1 MLLDLVMVAAGL
13 AILVFSGDVLVK
25 GSVNLALRL
34 GIPALVVGLT
44 VVAFGTSAPE
54 LIVSVKAALDGQ
66 AGIAL
71 GNVVGSNV
79 VNVLLILGLP
89 VLFTT
94 IHSAAIDTRR
104 SFVVM
109 IGASVLFIALCFAGP
124 LTWWHGLVLLAALA
138 LMIGDNLRIAR
149 AHRAAAEPDLDGVQ
163 PGMGLGKQIAFI
175 VAGIIGLGIG
185 ADLLVDGAVSIARV
199 IGVSETVIGLTLVAI
214 GTSLPELVTSI
225 IAAVRRQADVALGN
239 VIGSNTFNLLAIIG
253 AASLF
258 GDMEV
263 PAQLL
268 SFDLWFMLAVSLL
281 LVPFVWLKRDMG
293 RLTGIGFVGVYA
305 AYTAVLLA

>member
-1 MLLDLVMVAAGL
+1 MLLDIVMVAAGL
-13 AILVFSGDVLVK
+13 AILVFSGDALVK
-25 GSVNLALRL
+25 GAVNLALRL

-54 LIVSVKAALDGQ
+54 LIVSVKAAIEGQ

-71 GNVVGSNV
+71 GNVVGSNI

-89 VLFTT
+89 VLFVT
-94 IHSAAIDTRR
+94 IHSSKIDTRR

-109 IGASVLFIALCFAGP
+109 IATALLFIVLSFLGP
-124 LTWWHGLVLLAALA
+124 LTWWHGLILLAGLA
-138 LMIGDNLRIAR
+138 LMIGDNLRTAR
-149 AHRAAAEPDLDGVQ
+149 AHRAAAEPDLEGVQ
-163 PGMGLGKQIAFI
+163 PGMALWKQITFI
-175 VAGIIGLGIG
+175 VVGIIGLGIG
-185 ADLLVDGAVSIARV
+185 ADLLVDGAVNIARV
-199 IGVSETVIGLTLVAI
+199 LGISETVIGLTLVAI
-214 GTSLPELVTSI
+214 GTSLPELVTSV

-253 AASLF
+253 AAALF

-268 SFDLWFMLAVSLL
+268 TFDLWVMLAVSLL
-281 LVPFVWLKRDMG
+281 LVPFVFFRRDMG
-293 RLTGIGFVGVYA
+293 RAVGVVFVAIYA
-305 AYTAVLLA
+305 AYAVALVA

>member
-1 MLLDLVMVAAGL
+1 MLLDIVMVAAGL
-13 AILVFSGDVLVK
+13 AILVFSGDALVK
-25 GSVNLALRL
+25 GAVNLALRL

-54 LIVSVKAALDGQ
+54 LIVSVKAAIEGQ

-71 GNVVGSNV
+71 GNVVGSNI

-104 SFVVM
+104 SFAVM
-109 IGASVLFIALCFAGP
+109 IGASALFIALCFTGP
-124 LTWWHGLVLLAALA
+124 LSWWHGLVLLAGLA

-149 AHRAAAEPDLDGVQ
+149 AHRAAAEPDLEGVQ
-163 PGMGLGKQIAFI
+163 PGMGLGKQILFI
-175 VAGIIGLGIG
+175 VLGIIGLGIG
-185 ADLLVDGAVSIARV
+185 ADLLVDGAVNIARV
-199 IGVSETVIGLTLVAI
+199 LGISETV
-214 GTSLPELVTSI
+214 I

-253 AASLF
+253 AAALF

-268 SFDLWFMLAVSLL
+268 TFDLWVMLVVSLL
-281 LVPFVWLKRDMG
+281 LVPFVFFRRDMG
-293 RLTGIGFVGVYA
+293 RAVGVVFVAIYA
-305 AYTAVLLA
+305 AYAVALVA